1 MFNPAASSLRLRP
14 LVLALMA
21 SALVACG
28 GGGGGGGAA
37 PAADSAD
44 KFVGTWTENCQSST
58 TSSSREILTLTKTGA
73 TTLSFSNTNATFV
86 ANTTCAGTAT
96 NTQTDTGTVT
106 INGQKLIGASTV
118 DRVDIVVAANA
129 GNPAINQKQVFLASG
144 TTLRPG
150 SLSSPLDADG
160 YPTQLADAFTK
171 P

>member
-37 PAADSAD
+37 PAADSTD
-44 KFVGTWTENCQSST
+44 KFVGVWTENCQVRP
-58 TSSSREILTLTKTGA
+58 TSSSRNILTLTKTGA
-73 TTLSFSNTNATFV
+73 TTLSFSNTNNTF
-86 ANTTCAGTAT
+86 NLSTNCTGPTNPQTT
-96 NTQTDTGTVT
+96 TGTYT
-106 INGQKLIGASTV
+106 LNGQKPIGASTV
-118 DRVDIVVAANA
+118 DKVDIAEAANA
-129 GNPAINQKQVFLASG
+129 GNPATNQKQVFLVSG

-150 SLSSPLDADG
+150 SVFLPLDFDG
-160 YPTQLADAFTK
+160 YPTQLADAYTK